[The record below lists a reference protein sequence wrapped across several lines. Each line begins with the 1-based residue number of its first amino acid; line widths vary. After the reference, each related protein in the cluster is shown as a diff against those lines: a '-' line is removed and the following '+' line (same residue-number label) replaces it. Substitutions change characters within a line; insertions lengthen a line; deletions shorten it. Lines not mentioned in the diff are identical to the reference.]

1 MKPCFCDTGVM
12 RDNYS
17 ASDWPELA
25 SDWPIMGTVTWVR
38 GQGRCELS
46 GGNFTALLV
55 YCPSRQGREHWA
67 VIAGQE
73 ACSHALGQTVSKS
86 PPLGQESNSNPLSG
100 SYISIVSEPTW
111 KFFQQQ
117 LLTQLVASSHSEC
130 GGGHLTRFHFRKYFL
145 RFCVSP
151 KL

>member
-1 MKPCFCDTGVM
+1 MG
-12 RDNYS
+12 DNYS

-25 SDWPIMGTVTWVR
+25 SDWPIMSTVTWVR
-38 GQGRCELS
+38 GQGRCELR

-73 ACSHALGQTVSKS
+73 ACSHAPGQTVSKS

-117 LLTQLVASSHSEC
+117 LLTQLVASSREC
-130 GGGHLTRFHFRKYFL
+130 GGHLTRLHFRKYFL